1 MGSLGCGCRLELR
14 PGRWM
19 CLLLVGAVIGLAGP
33 AAMAGTASADVSS
46 SSGYQVDAGHSGRLW
61 GAGVIPPLTHPWSDT
76 LGGAAIDPSYAV
88 ISGAYVYVANQS
100 TEQLQAIALS
110 NGAVVWRASLNVLG
124 GADGPYI
131 AVDSGKVF
139 VVSDDIYPAGSDQEG
154 MVVYAYAAPT
164 GKLLWT
170 ARPLGTDPTEPIV
183 SGGTLYVDTTNDA
196 GNRAAIRE
204 SDGTVLWDVN
214 NHSVPIGDY
223 DGGPVTLAGSHL
235 VGYDTCGNG
244 VVSSPLTGQITWI
257 FLGDCDVASGMLGV
271 TAGNLVWFGDID
283 AGQNW
288 DMGSGAGNVA
298 LDPTDGKIVGSFPA
312 GTSPVFA
319 DGFGFQRREVVVG
332 QTALGSTVIGGN
344 LAAFNPATGATL
356 WTFTGTAG
364 SHDVAS
370 MPLAA
375 DGYIFAASSGGK
387 VWALNPTTGAVVYT
401 FTPTA
406 KNSVYDDTGIAAGSG
421 YLVVVAHDR
430 LIALKGSGAPSGPAP
445 ASWTKAPGTGQ
456 AHLGGR
462 AIPVR

>member
-1 MGSLGCGCRLELR
+1 MGSLGRGWRLELR
-14 PGRWM
+14 RGRWT
-19 CLLLVGAVIGLAGP
+19 CLLVVSALIVLAGV
-33 AAMAGTASADVSS
+33 AARAGMARADVSS
-46 SSGYQVDAGHSGRLW
+46 SSGYQADAGHSGRLW

-100 TEQLQAIALS
+100 NEQLQAIALS

-139 VVSDDIYPAGSDQEG
+139 VVSDDIWPAGSDQDG
-154 MVVYAYAAPT
+154 VVVYAYNALT
-164 GKLLWT
+164 GSLLWT

-183 SGGTLYVDTTNDA
+183 SDGTLYEDTTDDA

-214 NHSVPIGDY
+214 NHSVPVGGY

-244 VVSSPLTGQITWI
+244 VGSNPLSGQINWI
-257 FLGDCDVASGMLGV
+257 AIGDCYVASGMLGV

-298 LDPTDGKIVGSFPA
+298 VNPSTGNVAGSFPA

-319 DGFGFQRREVVVG
+319 DGIGFQRREVVIG
-332 QTALGSTVIGGN
+332 QTALGSTLIGGD
-344 LAAFNPATGATL
+344 LAAFNPATGTTL
-356 WTFTGTAG
+356 WTFTGTSG

-387 VWALNPTTGAVVYT
+387 IWALNPTSGAVVYT

-406 KNSVYDDTGIAAGSG
+406 KNSVYDNTGIAAGSG
-421 YLVVVAHDR
+421 YLVVVAHNR
-430 LIALKGSGAPSGPAP
+430 LIALKGSAAPAGPAP
-445 ASWTKAPGTGQ
+445 AAWTKAPGVTPSPGT
-456 AHLGGR
+456 ARSPHT
-462 AIPVR
+462 

>member
-1 MGSLGCGCRLELR
+1 MGILGRGWRLELR
-14 PGRWM
+14 RCRWA
-19 CLLLVGAVIGLAGP
+19 CLLAVSALIGLVCV
-33 AAMAGTASADVSS
+33 AATEGTARADMSS
-46 SSGYQVDAGHSGRLW
+46 SSDYQADAGHSGRLW

-110 NGAVVWRASLNVLG
+110 NGAVAWRASLNVLG

-131 AVDSGKVF
+131 AVESGKVF
-139 VVSDDIYPAGSDQEG
+139 VVSDDTYPAGSDQAG
-154 MVVYAYAAPT
+154 MVVYAYSAVT
-164 GKLLWT
+164 GTLEWT
-170 ARPLGTDPTEPIV
+170 ARPLGTAPTEPIV
-183 SGGTLYVDTTNDA
+183 SGGTLYVDTTDDA
-196 GNRAAIRE
+196 GNRSAIRE
-204 SDGTVLWDVN
+204 TDGAVLWDVN
-214 NHSVPIGDY
+214 NHAVPVGDY
-223 DGGPVTLAGSHL
+223 DGGPVTLAGPHL

-244 VVSSPLTGQITWI
+244 VGSNPLTGQISWI
-257 FLGDCDVASGMLGV
+257 DIGDCSVASGMLGV
-271 TAGNLVWFGDID
+271 SAGSLVWFGDID

-298 LDPTDGKIVGSFPA
+298 INPSTGRAAGSFPA

-319 DGFGFQRREVVVG
+319 DGIGFQRREVVLG
-332 QTALGSTVIGGN
+332 QTALGSTLIGGN
-344 LAAFNPATGATL
+344 LAAFNPATGATV
-356 WTFTGTAG
+356 WTFPGTAG

-375 DGYIFAASSGGK
+375 DGYILAAGSGGT

-421 YLVVVAHDR
+421 YLVVVAHNR
-430 LIALKGSGAPSGPAP
+430 LIALKGSAAPSGPAP
-445 ASWTKAPGTGQ
+445 PAWTKAPGVNALPAT
-456 AHLGGR
+456 R
-462 AIPVR
+462 